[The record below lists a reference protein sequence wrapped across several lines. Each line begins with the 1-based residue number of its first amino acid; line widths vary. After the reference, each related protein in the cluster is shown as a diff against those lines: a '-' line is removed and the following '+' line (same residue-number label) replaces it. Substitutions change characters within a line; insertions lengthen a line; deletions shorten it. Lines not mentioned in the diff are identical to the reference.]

1 MNMRTAFIILSCI
14 GMLATAAFGQ
24 GITGTDPIGNQQTG
38 AGSSGMGS
46 GSGMDSAPSGMG
58 SESSGINQSGIG
70 SIQGVKSISGEIL
83 RIQDD
88 LYYVKDPRGKEVVL
102 HVDEST
108 QKSGEFREG
117 DNFKAEVTEGDHVL
131 KLEKADDSLR

>member
-1 MNMRTAFIILSCI
+1 MKVRTALFTFACT

-24 GITGTDPIGNQQTG
+24 GTTGMDPRDNQQTG

-46 GSGMDSAPSGMG
+46 GSGLGSDSSGMG
-58 SESSGINQSGIG
+58 SGSSGMGQPGMG
-70 SIQGVKSISGEIL
+70 STQGGKSITGEIL

-88 LYYVKDPRGKEVVL
+88 LYYVKDASGKEVVL

-108 QKSGEFREG
+108 QKSGEFQEG
-117 DNFKAEVTEGDHVL
+117 DSFKAEVTEGDHVL
-131 KLEKADDSLR
+131 TIEKAGE